1 MVAMWGYLFVAV
13 SLLAVKAVQL
23 GIGSH

>member
-1 MVAMWGYLFVAV
+1 VAMWGYLFVAV
-13 SLLAVKAVQL
+13 SLLAVKAVEL